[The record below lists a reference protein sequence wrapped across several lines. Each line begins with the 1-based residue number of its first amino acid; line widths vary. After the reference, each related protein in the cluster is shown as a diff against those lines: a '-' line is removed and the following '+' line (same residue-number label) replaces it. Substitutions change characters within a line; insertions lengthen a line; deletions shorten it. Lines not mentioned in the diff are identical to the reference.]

1 MARLVFVRMPGHT
14 PLCSAVVY
22 HCPPRSSL
30 ASKTVTAKPA
40 WIACLAVASPP
51 GPAPIIATRAE
62 LGSCM
67 GDTVDPDRACQGR
80 SRVRLPRK
88 VGLIGRLRSAQSSS
102 TDDAQSAGTFDDDS
116 H

>member
-1 MARLVFVRMPGHT
+1 
-14 PLCSAVVY
+14 
-22 HCPPRSSL
+22 
-30 ASKTVTAKPA
+30 
-40 WIACLAVASPP
+40 
-51 GPAPIIATRAE
+51 
-62 LGSCM
+62 M

-116 H
+116 HG